1 MRKNQKKAN
10 IGILTLFILGE
21 IITFGFICLLQ
32 FVSVKENLVGFIFTL
47 LAMHCGIVCFIL
59 SKKIF
64 KTKAKIRVH
73 YYVEYLMLVFY
84 VPFVIIAIFF
94 KQVQIDR
101 TLKLSLILGYTGAAV
116 LASVM
121 NDVFLVKKLFDT
133 TGEFM
138 KKENFKSLRI
148 CDNFYQSSSFF
159 PMPTLL
165 VGTLAEDGSTTYG
178 AYSLCFPFYIAGK
191 DYHAM
196 ILNCRNTSNTCKN
209 ILRTGK
215 CTLNFVP
222 DDKAI
227 LRETVRL
234 GFPGDGAKEKMKDFS
249 LTMIDGEMAKEHPD
263 EKFPKII
270 EECFQVFECTWMKEV
285 DGAQDDHVQESYKA
299 PYHTC
304 NGITSEFGAHFILR
318 IDKILLK
325 EKYHKTI
332 LDGVKASGFPPLP
345 VDYGYRDSKNF
356 WIARRKKPYA
366 ETVQAKA
373 VDVQSVMYAANRI
386 DPEIQFTKEAC
397 AKLTKVPRIFLTK
410 VLTGCVNWAKA
421 HDVKLVLPEHMDQ
434 INNKHADE
442 K

>member
-1 MRKNQKKAN
+1 MKKIKPE

-21 IITFGFICLLQ
+21 LITFGFILLLQ
-32 FVSVKENLVGFIFTL
+32 FVNARENLVGFIFTL
-47 LAMHCGIVCFIL
+47 LAMHVGIVSFIL
-59 SKKIF
+59 SKRIF
-64 KTKAKIRVH
+64 KTKVKIRKH
-73 YYVEYLMLVFY
+73 YYVEYIMLACY
-84 VPFVIIAIFF
+84 LPFLALAIA
-94 KQVQIDR
+94 KVNIDR
-101 TLKLSLILGYTGAAV
+101 TLKLSLIFALTGIVVVVSAINDYL
-116 LASVM
+116 LA
-121 NDVFLVKKLFDT
+121 KKLFN
-133 TGEFM
+133 
-138 KKENFKSLRI
+138 KEGDYMSNEQFKSIRI
-148 CDNFYQSSSFF
+148 CDNFYQTSSFF

-209 ILRTGK
+209 LLRTGK

-234 GFPGDGAKEKMKDFS
+234 GFPGDGAKEKMKDFK
-249 LTMIDGEMAKEHPD
+249 LTMIDGEMQKEHPE

-270 EECFQVFECTWMKEV
+270 DECFQVFECSWVKEI
-285 DGAQDDHVQESYKA
+285 DGAQDDRVQESYKP

-325 EKYHKTI
+325 PKYHSCI
-332 LDGVKASGFPPLP
+332 INGVKASGFPPLP

-356 WIARRKKPYA
+356 WIARKKKPYA

-386 DPEIQFTKEAC
+386 DPNVQFTKEAC
-397 AKLTKVPRIFLTK
+397 AMMTKVPRIFLNK
-410 VLTGCVNWAKA
+410 ALKGCVDWAIK
-421 HDVKLVLPEHMDQ
+421 HDVKLITPEHMKI
-434 INNKHADE
+434 INNKHSDE
-442 K
+442 

>member
-1 MRKNQKKAN
+1 MGKKVKPEVKL
-10 IGILTLFILGE
+10 LTLFILGE
-21 IITFGFICLLQ
+21 VITFGFICLLQ
-32 FVSVKENLVGFIFTL
+32 FVSASENLVGFIFTL
-47 LAMHCGIVCFIL
+47 LGMHCGIVSFIL

-64 KTKAKIRVH
+64 KTKVNIRKH
-73 YYVEYLMLVFY
+73 YYIEYIMLACYLPFLALSIAK
-84 VPFVIIAIFF
+84 VP
-94 KQVQIDR
+94 IDR
-101 TLKLSLILGYTGAAV
+101 TLKLSLIFSLTGVVVIISAINDYM
-116 LASVM
+116 LA
-121 NDVFLVKKLFDT
+121 KKLFSKEGDI
-133 TGEFM
+133 M
-138 KKENFKSLRI
+138 KKEEFKSIRI

-165 VGTLAEDGSTTYG
+165 VGTLTEDGSTTYG

-227 LRETVRL
+227 LKETVRL
-234 GFPGDGAKEKMKDFS
+234 GFPGDEAKDKMKKFN
-249 LTMIDGEMAKEHPD
+249 LTMIDGEMQKEHPE
-263 EKFPKII
+263 EKFPKVI
-270 EECFQVFECTWMKEV
+270 EECFQVFECSWVKEV
-285 DGAQDDHVQESYKA
+285 DGAENDHVQDSYKP

-304 NGITSEFGAHFILR
+304 NGITSEFGAHFVLR

-332 LDGVKASGFPPLP
+332 IDGVKASGFPPLP

-356 WIARRKKPYA
+356 WIARKKKPYA

-386 DPEIQFTKEAC
+386 DPRVQFSKEAC
-397 AKLTKVPRIFLTK
+397 ATMTKVPRIFLTK
-410 VLTGCVNWAKA
+410 ALQGCVDWALK
-421 HDVKLVLPEHMDQ
+421 HNVSLLLPEHMEQ
-434 INNKHADE
+434 IRNKHSDD
-442 K
+442 

>member
-1 MRKNQKKAN
+1 MREKKKSEK
-10 IGILTLFILGE
+10 GILTLFVMGE

-32 FVSVKENLVGFIFTL
+32 FVSASENLAGFICTL
-47 LAMHCGIVCFIL
+47 LAMHVGIVCFIL
-59 SKKIF
+59 SKKLF
-64 KTKAKIRVH
+64 KTKVKIRKH
-73 YYVEYLMLVFY
+73 YYVEYIMLVFY
-84 VPFVIIAIFF
+84 IPFIVLAIAKVP
-94 KQVQIDR
+94 IDR
-101 TLKLSLILGYTGAAV
+101 TVKLPIIFSLTGVCVIISAINDYM
-116 LASVM
+116 LA
-121 NDVFLVKKLFDT
+121 KKLFSKD
-133 TGEFM
+133 GNVM
-138 KKENFKSLRI
+138 KKENFKSIRI

-196 ILNCRNTSNTCKN
+196 VLNCRNTSNTCKN

-249 LTMIDGEMAKEHPD
+249 LTMIDGEMQKEHPE

-285 DGAQDDHVQESYKA
+285 DGAQDDVVRESYQP

-304 NGITSEFGAHFILR
+304 NGITSEFGAHFVLR

-325 EKYHKTI
+325 EQYHKTI
-332 LDGVKASGFPPLP
+332 LEGVKASGFPPLP

-356 WIARRKKPYA
+356 WIARKKKPYA

-397 AKLTKVPRIFLTK
+397 EKLTKVPRIFLTK
-410 VLTGCVNWAKA
+410 VLNGCVDWARK
-421 HDVKLVLPEHMDQ
+421 HDVKLILPEHMDK

-442 K
+442 